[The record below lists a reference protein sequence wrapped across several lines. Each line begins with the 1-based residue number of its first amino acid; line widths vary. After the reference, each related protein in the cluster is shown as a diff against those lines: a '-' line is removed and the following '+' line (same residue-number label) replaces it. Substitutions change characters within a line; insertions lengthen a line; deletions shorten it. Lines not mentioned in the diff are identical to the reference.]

1 MTTSSTIFFCFFALY
16 KLENKL
22 SCEWLNDIMSYE
34 SSSLFYLQRFED
46 EKVAMEACDQT
57 TRPNS
62 KIREENLRDLR
73 QHKTYIENVCR
84 VVLDDESMLVDTYFM
99 QLKSHLSNCI
109 VISWTIFS
117 IPFQLSWHRFIRFSI
132 SITIP
137 L

>member
-1 MTTSSTIFFCFFALY
+1 
-16 KLENKL
+16 
-22 SCEWLNDIMSYE
+22 MSYE

-117 IPFQLSWHRFIRFSI
+117 IPFLLS
-132 SITIP
+132 
-137 L
+137 